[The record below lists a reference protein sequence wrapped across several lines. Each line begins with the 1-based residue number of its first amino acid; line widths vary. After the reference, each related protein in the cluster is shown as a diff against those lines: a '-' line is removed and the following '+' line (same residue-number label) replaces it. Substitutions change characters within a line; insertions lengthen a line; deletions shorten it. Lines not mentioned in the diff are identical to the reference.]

1 MKNLLNEIKTR
12 GGSAKPVMRG
22 TIDIRLFPMGEGR
35 WRWVVKLD
43 GALADQGTV
52 KGFEKAIKAA
62 KDAAGDAA
70 DEAENTVE
78 HYITDELG
86 DALVEGRIDWAEV
99 EGRIPKGYKLGKNLQ
114 GKALKKGMKV
124 AAVYS
129 DFNKG
134 VDFNEILGV
143 SGNDVKYGK
152 GAIRYASVQE
162 ALKANGVKTLKA
174 LEAKD
179 DETSK
184 TAGYGHRHQ
193 LCIRDMHSRDK
204 GCWYYLYNGR
214 WARGSGAEKL
224 TFVEL
229 EKA

>member
-12 GGSAKPVMRG
+12 GNSAKPAMRG

-43 GALADQGTV
+43 GAMADRGTV

-62 KDAAGDAA
+62 KDAAGDVA

-86 DALVEGRIDWAEV
+86 DALVEGRVDWAEV
-99 EGRIPKGYKLGKNLQ
+99 EGRIPKGYKFGKNLQ

-129 DFNKG
+129 NFNKG
-134 VDFNEILGV
+134 VDFVEIRGV
-143 SGNDVKYGK
+143 SGTDERYGK
-152 GAIRYASVQE
+152 GAIKYASVKE
-162 ALKANGVKTLKA
+162 ALHGNGVKTLKA

-179 DETSK
+179 RESDK
-184 TAGYGHRHQ
+184 AKGWGHHHY
-193 LCIRDMHSRDK
+193 LCTKDLHSGDK
-204 GCWYYLYNGR
+204 GCYYYLYGGR
-214 WARGSGAEKL
+214 WACGSGAEKL